1 MKALRTAALTGGL
14 AAALLGI
21 GGCAHGSKEAK
32 VEESWVA
39 RVPEDQLGSVKE
51 ARSAQQS
58 AEDDVQRAEVARD
71 DAEQA
76 LKAERQRADAA
87 KKEADA
93 NKTELKAA
101 QETGQQ
107 DRINAATQKQ
117 NESQAVVAAAEA
129 RVKWFEKEKD
139 AKAAEV
145 DVKNRKVDVAKAQL
159 EFAEYQA
166 LKNAGDTRVKDMSEA
181 NFRAEISKAESK
193 QAEAEQKVS
202 QLRNEAKE
210 ARAEWRRQHEQL
222 QGIGGGGTQE

>member
-1 MKALRTAALTGGL
+1 MKALRTAAFSGGL
-14 AAALLGI
+14 AAALLAL
-21 GGCAHGSKEAK
+21 GGCAGTKEAK
-32 VEESWVA
+32 IDESWVA
-39 RVPEDQLGSVKE
+39 RVPEDQLGSVRE
-51 ARSAQQS
+51 ARTAQQS
-58 AEDDVQRAEVARD
+58 AEDDVKRAEVARD

-93 NKTELKAA
+93 NKTELEAA
-101 QETGQQ
+101 QKTGQADQ
-107 DRINAATQKQ
+107 INAATQKQ
-117 NESQAVVAAAEA
+117 KESQAVVAAAEA

-145 DVKNRKVDVAKAQL
+145 DVKTRKVDVAKAQL

-166 LKNAGDTRVKDMSEA
+166 LKNAGDTRVEDMSEA
-181 NFRAEISKAESK
+181 NFRAEISKAETK

-202 QLRNEAKE
+202 QLRDEAKE